1 LGSEGSVG
9 QLFLSAEA
17 AMKRSAAKGSL
28 FVISFS
34 RPTPFAFSI
43 HSRALKSQSKFNL
56 GKSIA

>member
-1 LGSEGSVG
+1 
-9 QLFLSAEA
+9 LFLSAEA